1 MSTQITNE
9 QYKLFSLVA
18 NTDKI
23 TIKQL
28 CEETQIEQPMVMGT
42 MTFAEG
48 EGWVHIEEYKR
59 LELVP
64 TSDAQELL
72 ANGLAERKFLTIL
85 QESNNSLAMQDV
97 AKRAKENDLS
107 MGDIMKWG
115 MARGWFKKNGQNLE
129 LTDSGIEAISQEA
142 HDERALKL
150 AIEKQSIFLDELG
163 NDFDAQ
169 YVEKLLR
176 RRGELAKLKE
186 RTVRYINMTDKGKE
200 VFPTLQV
207 KEEGAT
213 LLTPED
219 LASGRWKDITLRP
232 YDITEKADIKVP
244 VKCHPLQKIIQE
256 TRRTFLE
263 MGFIET
269 VSPHLDTGLWDFD
282 ALFQPQDHPSRDMQD
297 TFYMK
302 KPQYGSLPNQ
312 ELVERISSTHE
323 NGGNTGSSGWGYKW
337 DSEEARRMVLRTHTT
352 ASSIRYLSE
361 NPNPP
366 SKVFCVGRVFRN
378 ETISFKHLPE
388 FHQVD
393 GIVVDKNASLCSLL
407 GTLQA
412 FYRKMGFDK
421 VKFKPSFFPYTEPS
435 AEVFVWMEQ
444 KSCWIELGG
453 SGIFRPEV
461 TMPLGCNVPVMAWG
475 LGLERL
481 AMLRYGISDIR
492 TLYGSDLDWLQEAKL
507 CQ

>member
-1 MSTQITNE
+1 MSTQITKE
-9 QYKLFSLVA
+9 QYQLFTIVA
-18 NTDKI
+18 DTNKI
-23 TIKQL
+23 SIKQL
-28 CEETQIEQPMVMGT
+28 CEKTNVEQPMVMGT
-42 MTFAEG
+42 MTFAQS
-48 EGWVHIEEYKR
+48 EGWVEIEEFKR
-59 LELVP
+59 QELLP
-64 TSDAQELL
+64 TSEAQELVEK
-72 ANGLAERKFLTIL
+72 GLAERKFLTVL
-85 QESNNSLAMQDV
+85 QQNNNSLTMQDV
-97 AKRAKENDLS
+97 AKHAKQNNLS

-115 MARGWFKKNGQNLE
+115 MLRGWFKKNAQSLD
-129 LTDSGIEAISQEA
+129 LTEEGSKAISEDA
-142 HDERALKL
+142 HDEKALKI
-150 AIEKQSIFLDELG
+150 AIVKGSVFLDELDG
-163 NDFDAQ
+163 IDSG

-186 RTVRYINMTDKGKE
+186 RTVRYITMTEAGKAALPSLKVE
-200 VFPTLQV
+200 EEQV
-207 KEEGAT
+207 N

-219 LASGRWKDITLRP
+219 IASGRFREIKLRP

-263 MGFIET
+263 MGFLET

-302 KPQYGSLPNQ
+302 KPQFGDLPNK
-312 ELVERISSTHE
+312 ELVERISKTHE
-323 NGGNTGSSGWGYKW
+323 DGGETGSSGWGYKW
-337 DSEEARRMVLRTHTT
+337 DSEEAKRMVLRTHTT

-393 GIVVDKNASLCSLL
+393 GIVADKNASLCSLL

-412 FYRKMGFDK
+412 FYRKMGFEK

-461 TMPLGCNVPVMAWG
+461 TVPLGCNVPVMAWG